1 MAGQVYVRDCTMVTP
16 YPLLLF
22 GKKTQARSLCAA
34 ILSLLKVIILPRQ
47 ARDKHRES
55 SAQKQ
60 TCDFCFLSAGG
71 EIVVKHELMTI
82 CIDEWI
88 EFRSPGKVAVL
99 IKQLRAVSHER
110 ERERER

>member
-1 MAGQVYVRDCTMVTP
+1 
-16 YPLLLF
+16 
-22 GKKTQARSLCAA
+22 
-34 ILSLLKVIILPRQ
+34 
-47 ARDKHRES
+47 
-55 SAQKQ
+55 
-60 TCDFCFLSAGG
+60 
-71 EIVVKHELMTI
+71 MTI